1 MAVVR
6 RVFVSGPREKYL
18 DARTS
23 GLRKAVLGEI
33 EKLGYQLTAFGT
45 PAGGVG
51 LAARETWNRNE
62 VIDAMRR
69 CVGAVLLGFPYWRVT
84 DGPRP
89 TGLVTEYC
97 HYEGALASML
107 GLPIL
112 ALLESGTAERGAFD
126 PRGGTPVLAV
136 PADATAE
143 WVATT
148 DFRDFLANWSEQV
161 KQRRDVFLGYTTSA
175 MHVAR
180 TIRDTLEAAD
190 VTVLD
195 WARDFRK
202 AGSILSEIQNAAGRC
217 SAAILLFTRDESLA
231 QIAPDNTPPRDNV
244 LLEAGYFASAKGK
257 ERVLIVREPAAK
269 MPADLGGDIFV
280 SLRPGEEKEVLVDVL
295 EFVRNR
301 L

>member
-6 RVFVSGPREKYL
+6 RIFVSGPREKYL
-18 DARTS
+18 DARTRA
-23 GLRKAVLGEI
+23 LRGTVLGEI

-45 PAGGVG
+45 PTGGVG

-62 VIDAMRR
+62 AIDVMRR
-69 CVGAVLLGFPYWRVT
+69 CVGTVLLGFPYWRVT
-84 DGPRP
+84 DGARS

-126 PRGGTPVLAV
+126 PRAGTPVIEV
-136 PADATAE
+136 PPGATAE
-143 WVATT
+143 WATT
-148 DFRDFLANWSEQV
+148 PDFRNFLANWCEQV

-175 MHVAR
+175 TYTA
-180 TIRDTLEAAD
+180 TAIRDSLEAAG
-190 VTVLD
+190 VTVMD

-202 AGSILSEIQNAAGRC
+202 AGSILSEIQNAATRC
-217 SAAILLFTRDESLA
+217 SGAILLFTRDESLA
-231 QIAPDNTPPRDNV
+231 HSALDDTPPRDNV

-257 ERVLIVREPAAK
+257 ERVLIVREPGAK
-269 MPADLGGDIFV
+269 MPADLGGDIYA
-280 SLRPGEEKEVLVDVL
+280 SLRPGDEAALLVDVMR
-295 EFVRNR
+295 FVRDR

>member
-18 DARTS
+18 DARTT
-23 GLRKAVLGEI
+23 GVRRAVLGEI

-45 PAGGVG
+45 PTGGVG

-62 VIDAMRR
+62 AINAMRR

-84 DGPRP
+84 EGPRS
-89 TGLVTEYC
+89 TSLVTEYC

-112 ALLESGTAERGAFD
+112 ALLESGAAERGAFD
-126 PRGGTPVLAV
+126 PRAGTPVIEV
-136 PADATAE
+136 PADATAD
-143 WVATT
+143 WAATP

-175 MHVAR
+175 THVAR
-180 TIRDTLEAAD
+180 TIRDTLEAAG
-190 VTVLD
+190 VTVVD

-202 AGSILSEIQNAAGRC
+202 AGSILSEIQDAAARC

-231 QIAPDNTPPRDNV
+231 QSAPDNTPPRDNV

-257 ERVLIVREPAAK
+257 ERVLIVLEPGAK
-269 MPADLGGDIFV
+269 MPADLGGDIYAA
-280 SLRPGEEKEVLVDVL
+280 LRPGEETAVLVDVM
-295 EFVRNR
+295 EFVRDR